1 MKLFATVRIDEEKNA
16 GYLVRAFFKAYKAE
30 NILCLS
36 GDEAFIRIDLENT
49 EQEKIDFLAEA
60 IAHCKIINLRHGE
73 VPADMQNESDE
84 EENVI
89 EESKEVTEATE
100 KTPEQKEFEEK
111 LVQIAT
117 YSSSYEEFKERL
129 LAGMRMSANLKRIF
143 SHLVEAAEETKVI
156 SWKNVMKNYERNY
169 SEPISSQ
176 RCNLQAKVKSI
187 TGLNVLECISAVAN
201 HKNDCYT
208 AEKNVDDGK
217 SSTEQI
223 SNEDDSQVVNGQTK
237 NEECSEASPQDKKE
251 MTQQGIVNEKRE
263 NGIESL
269 LSIIDKTQS
278 LSERVEAVMS
288 EMELPENQ
296 PQKVEIQKMVE
307 RLITQPVID
316 FSQENVETRMI
327 FANMVNVF
335 MKNHG
340 RKAYIKAKEFLQEL
354 QAIILTDEE
363 LEQFKIK
370 I

>member
-129 LAGMRMSANLKRIF
+129 LAGMQMSANLKRIF

-176 RCNLQAKVKSI
+176 RGNLQAKVKSI

-208 AEKNVDDGK
+208 AEKNVDDVQ
-217 SSTEQI
+217 SST
-223 SNEDDSQVVNGQTK
+223 GQTK
-237 NEECSEASPQDKKE
+237 NEECSEASSQDKKE
-251 MTQQGIVNEKRE
+251 MTQREIVNEKRE

-288 EMELPENQ
+288 EMELPETQ

-335 MKNHG
+335 MKKHG

-363 LEQFKIK
+363 LEQFKIE

>member
-129 LAGMRMSANLKRIF
+129 LAGMQMSANLKRIF

-176 RCNLQAKVKSI
+176 RGNLQAKVKSI

-208 AEKNVDDGK
+208 A
-217 SSTEQI
+217 
-223 SNEDDSQVVNGQTK
+223 
-237 NEECSEASPQDKKE
+237 
-251 MTQQGIVNEKRE
+251 
-263 NGIESL
+263 
-269 LSIIDKTQS
+269 
-278 LSERVEAVMS
+278 
-288 EMELPENQ
+288 
-296 PQKVEIQKMVE
+296 
-307 RLITQPVID
+307 
-316 FSQENVETRMI
+316 
-327 FANMVNVF
+327 
-335 MKNHG
+335 
-340 RKAYIKAKEFLQEL
+340 
-354 QAIILTDEE
+354 
-363 LEQFKIK
+363 
-370 I
+370 

>member
-129 LAGMRMSANLKRIF
+129 LAGMQMSANLKRIF

-176 RCNLQAKVKSI
+176 RGNLQAKVKSI

-208 AEKNVDDGK
+208 AEKNVDDVQ
-217 SSTEQI
+217 SST
-223 SNEDDSQVVNGQTK
+223 GQTK
-237 NEECSEASPQDKKE
+237 NEECSEASSQDKKE
-251 MTQQGIVNEKRE
+251 MTQREIVNEKRE

-335 MKNHG
+335 MKKHG

-363 LEQFKIK
+363 LEQFKIE

>member
-36 GDEAFIRIDLENT
+36 GDEAFIQIDLENT

-60 IAHCKIINLRHGE
+60 IAHCKIINLQHGE
-73 VPADMQNESDE
+73 VPTYIQNGPDE
-84 EENVI
+84 EENKEGI
-89 EESKEVTEATE
+89 EIIE

-129 LAGMRMSANLKRIF
+129 LAGMQMSVNLKRIF

-156 SWKNVMKNYERNY
+156 SWKNVMRNYERNY

-223 SNEDDSQVVNGQTK
+223 SNEDDSQIVNGQTK

-251 MTQQGIVNEKRE
+251 MTQQGFVNEKRE

-363 LEQFKIK
+363 LEQFKIE

>member
-129 LAGMRMSANLKRIF
+129 LAGMQMSANLKRIF

-176 RCNLQAKVKSI
+176 RGNLQAKVKSI

-208 AEKNVDDGK
+208 AEKNVDDVQ
-217 SSTEQI
+217 SST
-223 SNEDDSQVVNGQTK
+223 GQTK
-237 NEECSEASPQDKKE
+237 NEECSEASSQDKKE
-251 MTQQGIVNEKRE
+251 MTQREIVNEKRE

-335 MKNHG
+335 MKIHG
-340 RKAYIKAKEFLQEL
+340 SKAYIKAKEFLQEL

-363 LEQFKIK
+363 LEQFKIE